1 MKLLIATNN
10 AHKAREIR
18 EILGDSFTELLT
30 MREAGVELEVEED
43 GTTFQENALKKAQET
58 LAFVQDRFDAVL
70 ADDSGLCVDALDG
83 APGVYSARFSGEAHN
98 DAANNARL
106 ISLLKDVPDEKR
118 TARFCCRVA
127 LARKNREPIVV
138 LGEVNGTILHES
150 RGENGF
156 GYDPYF
162 FYAPL
167 NKSFAELT
175 AVEKNS
181 VSHRKRALL
190 KLKEAL
196 NVAHCDRI

>member
-18 EILGDSFTELLT
+18 EILGGSFTELYT
-30 MREAGVELEVEED
+30 MKEAGIDLDVLED
-43 GTTFQENALKKAQET
+43 GTTFRENALKKALET
-58 LAFVQDRFDAVL
+58 LDAAKDRFDAVL
-70 ADDSGLCVDALDG
+70 ADDSGLCVDALNG

-106 ISLLKDVPDEKR
+106 IALLRDVPDEER
-118 TARFCCRVA
+118 TARFCCCVA
-127 LARKNREPIVV
+127 LARKSAEPIVV
-138 LGEVNGTILHES
+138 QGEVEGTILHAP

-162 FYAPL
+162 YYAPL
-167 NKSFAELT
+167 HKSFAELS
-175 AVEKNS
+175 AEEKNA

-190 KLKEAL
+190 LLREAL
-196 NVAHCDRI
+196 DVENRRHF

>member
-18 EILGDSFTELLT
+18 EILGDSFSELLT
-30 MREAGVELEVEED
+30 MREAGVSLEVEED
-43 GTTFQENALKKAQET
+43 GSTFAENALKKATET
-58 LAFVQDRFDAVL
+58 LAFVGDRFDAVL

-106 ISLLKDVPDEKR
+106 IELLKDVPDDRR
-118 TARFCCRVA
+118 TARFCCCVA
-127 LARKNREPIVV
+127 LARRDREPVVV
-138 LGEVNGTILHES
+138 LGEVEGTILHEAH
-150 RGENGF
+150 GANGF

-162 FYAPL
+162 YYEPL
-167 NKSFAELT
+167 KKSFAELS
-175 AVEKNS
+175 AEEKNA

-190 KLKEAL
+190 KLREAL
-196 NVAHCDRI
+196 DVENRSHI

>member
-18 EILGDSFTELLT
+18 EILGDSFSELLT
-30 MREAGVELEVEED
+30 MREAGVSLEVEED
-43 GTTFQENALKKAQET
+43 GSTFAENALKKATET
-58 LAFVQDRFDAVL
+58 LAFVGDRFDAVL

-106 ISLLKDVPDEKR
+106 IELLKDVPDDRR
-118 TARFCCRVA
+118 TARFCCCVA
-127 LARKNREPIVV
+127 LARRDREPVVV
-138 LGEVNGTILHES
+138 LGEVEGTILHEAH
-150 RGENGF
+150 GANGF

-162 FYAPL
+162 YYEPL
-167 NKSFAELT
+167 KKSFAELS
-175 AVEKNS
+175 AEEKNA

-190 KLKEAL
+190 KLREAL
-196 NVAHCDRI
+196 DDENRSHI

>member
-18 EILGDSFTELLT
+18 EILGDSFSELLT
-30 MREAGVELEVEED
+30 MREAGVSLEVEED
-43 GTTFQENALKKAQET
+43 GSTFAENALKKATET
-58 LAFVQDRFDAVL
+58 LAFVGDRFDAVL

-106 ISLLKDVPDEKR
+106 IELLKDVPDDRR
-118 TARFCCRVA
+118 TARFCCCVA
-127 LARKNREPIVV
+127 LARRDREPIVV
-138 LGEVNGTILHES
+138 LGEVEGTILHEAH
-150 RGENGF
+150 GANGF

-162 FYAPL
+162 YYEPL
-167 NKSFAELT
+167 KKSFAELS
-175 AVEKNS
+175 AEEKNA

-190 KLKEAL
+190 KLREAL
-196 NVAHCDRI
+196 DDENRSHI